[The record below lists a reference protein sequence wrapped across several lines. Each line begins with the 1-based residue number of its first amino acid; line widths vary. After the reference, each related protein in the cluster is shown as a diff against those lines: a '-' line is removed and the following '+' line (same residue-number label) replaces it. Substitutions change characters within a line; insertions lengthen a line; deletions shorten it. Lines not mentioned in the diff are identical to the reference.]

1 VALPRQR
8 LKRLRAFSLLAAL
21 AARLHR
27 EIEGGETMLRADQN
41 TIVPLYDG
49 GEIVGRGAAVY
60 GSRPESCLHV
70 SCDVVHRRDAGTSGV
85 LRVTGNVD
93 SGTSDELLHTIEH
106 FLRADPRSR
115 LILNLEDVARMDSS
129 GIGALLAGLR
139 DAEKEHVRFTLCGLR
154 KPLREMLERTR
165 LASLFEIR
173 PTVEEALCH

>member
-1 VALPRQR
+1 M
-8 LKRLRAFSLLAAL
+8 
-21 AARLHR
+21 
-27 EIEGGETMLRADQN
+27 IRADQN

-49 GEIVGRGAAVY
+49 DEIVGRGATAY
-60 GSRPESCLHV
+60 GSRPESCLLM
-70 SCDVVHRRDAGTSGV
+70 SCDVVHRQDAGTAGV

-106 FLRADPRSR
+106 FLGADPLSR
-115 LILNLEDVARMDSS
+115 LILNLEDVGRMDSS

-173 PTVEEALCH
+173 PTVEEALCR

>member
-1 VALPRQR
+1 
-8 LKRLRAFSLLAAL
+8 
-21 AARLHR
+21 
-27 EIEGGETMLRADQN
+27 M
-41 TIVPLYDG
+41 
-49 GEIVGRGAAVY
+49 
-60 GSRPESCLHV
+60 
-70 SCDVVHRRDAGTSGV
+70 SCDVVHRQDAGTAGV

-106 FLRADPRSR
+106 FLGADPLSR
-115 LILNLEDVARMDSS
+115 LILNLEDVGRMDSS

-173 PTVEEALCH
+173 PTVEEALCR